1 MRLVPF
7 FLYKQFLM
15 KSVKADSLKDI
26 LDLVSIRVHNV
37 FICTGEPYL
46 HYLKTHNV
54 YFQDVV

>member
-1 MRLVPF
+1 MMLVPF
-7 FLYKQFLM
+7 FLFKQFLM
-15 KSVKADSLKDI
+15 KSINTDSLKDV
-26 LDLVSIRVHNV
+26 LDLVSIRVHIV